1 MSPQLVGLL
10 VTWVLP
16 PALGAVIGWVTNDI
30 AIRMLFRPLT
40 EKRIFG
46 VRLPLTPGIIPRQR
60 HALAESIGRMVSE
73 HLITEETVREHIAAG
88 SFRAGLRTAV
98 ASLTRRALDASPA
111 GLGRGALELW
121 RGSLGSIA
129 AGVLRRFFASP
140 GFFAS
145 VRGVIARIV
154 SAVGDQLLADAVA
167 PERLE
172 SLVRSRLLPMLADGR
187 AARWAR
193 GGVLR
198 WVDRRV
204 AENTPVERLLPDSAV
219 DALAEALR
227 AGWPR
232 IREAVLA
239 WLRGPEV
246 HRELESRGRQFVQD
260 VLERMN
266 SLQRFVVSVGQYD
279 RTLSD
284 NMPGIVDDALK
295 HLEEFLEDPQSADRF
310 EQAARSSVGALRR
323 KGMAELGAD
332 LGMDLRDKLPSLAE
346 RLVSGIDG
354 EHLAGTLGEGV
365 DRFFQRNGSRSLR
378 ELAGRTLGL
387 QEHEAV
393 EALSNAALR
402 YLTREETAGALG
414 ETLEGFLG
422 GLLREQRPMGE
433 LLGISDEQKA
443 RLDDFLC
450 DRAGHLLETRLP
462 EFVQGFDI
470 RRMVVDRINK
480 LDVAQVES
488 LLMIVIAKHL
498 KWINVFGA
506 LLGALIGLTQSVVAL
521 LT

>member
-1 MSPQLVGLL
+1 MSPQLARLL
-10 VTWVLP
+10 ITWVLP
-16 PALGAVIGWVTNDI
+16 PALGAIIGWVTNDI
-30 AIRMLFRPLT
+30 AIRMLFRPLA

-46 VRLPLTPGIIPRQR
+46 VRLPLTPGVIPRQR
-60 HALAESIGRMVSE
+60 YALAESIGRMVSE
-73 HLITEETVREHIAAG
+73 HLITEETVREHLAAG
-88 SFRAGLRTAV
+88 SFRGGLRTAV

-111 GLGRGALELW
+111 SLGRGALELW

-129 AGVLRRFFASP
+129 AGVLARFFASP

-154 SAVGDQLLADAVA
+154 SAVGDQVLSDAA
-167 PERLE
+167 SAERLAG
-172 SLVRSRLLPMLADGR
+172 LARSRLLPMLSDGR
-187 AARWAR
+187 AGRWAR
-193 GGVLR
+193 AEVLR

-204 AENTPVERLLPDSAV
+204 ADNTPVEHVLPDSAV
-219 DALAEALR
+219 DAVAEALR

-232 IREAVLA
+232 IREALLA
-239 WLRGPEV
+239 WLRGAEV
-246 HRELESRGRQFVQD
+246 RRELESRGRRFVQD

-266 SLQRFVVSVGQYD
+266 SLQRFVVSVAQYD
-279 RTLSD
+279 RTLSE

-295 HLEEFLEDPQSADRF
+295 RLEEFLDDPAGVDRF
-310 EQAARSSVGALRR
+310 EKAVRASIDALRR
-323 KGMAELGAD
+323 KGMAELGAN
-332 LGMDLRDKLPSLAE
+332 LGMDLRDKLPDLAE

-354 EHLAGTLGEGV
+354 EQLAQTLAEGL
-365 DRFFQRNGSRSLR
+365 DRFFERNGSRSLR
-378 ELAGRTLGL
+378 ELAGRLLGL

-393 EALSNAALR
+393 EALTNAALR
-402 YLTREETAGALG
+402 YLTREETARSLG

-422 GLLREQRPMGE
+422 GLLREHRPMGE

-443 RLDDFLC
+443 RLDDFLAE
-450 DRAGHLLETRLP
+450 RAGHLLEARLP

-506 LLGALIGLTQSVVAL
+506 LLGALIGLTQSVVAA